1 MKYLNI
7 QDEINYYK
15 KTYQVKKG
23 IEEIFLNKKYNEIQ
37 LSAFEDIQ
45 VKKSI
50 YDKAKMDSM
59 VKVVNKNSD
68 LLTLRLDNTSGILKK
83 VIPKIGIN
91 ESIKLFYDSKVF
103 RKDITSN
110 IREIRQLGVECIGK
124 GLEADKE
131 IIAMTLEILDKFN
144 GDFILEIS
152 NSKYIE
158 GLIEVLAL
166 SEKDE
171 LKLKELLYTKNRFE
185 LRDFLNEKEIKDD
198 LKKIVEDLLNLQGR
212 FKELIK
218 RAKDNCVNET
228 MELGIKEIE
237 QLNAYIDKLG
247 YSEYIQYD
255 FSMIMEFSY
264 YDGLIFKGYY
274 PNHYKDIIC
283 GGRYDRFTEK
293 FGTKMPAI
301 GFSLDIDELT
311 EIV

>member
-15 KTYQVKKG
+15 KTYEVKKK
-23 IEEIFLNKKYNEIQ
+23 IEEVFLDKNYNEIQ

-50 YDKAKMDSM
+50 YDKAEMDSM

-83 VIPKIGIN
+83 VIPKLGKDD
-91 ESIKLFYDSKVF
+91 SIKLFYDSKVF

-110 IREIRQLGVECIGK
+110 IKEIRQLGVECIGQ

-131 IIAMTLEILDKFN
+131 ITGMTLEILDEFN

-152 NSKYIE
+152 NSKYVT
-158 GLIEVLAL
+158 GLIEELEL
-166 SEKDE
+166 DEKDE
-171 LKLKELLYTKNRFE
+171 LRLKELLYTKNRFE
-185 LRDFLNEKEIKDD
+185 LRDFLQKKEIEEELRKN
-198 LKKIVEDLLNLQGR
+198 LENLLDLQGSFR
-212 FKELIK
+212 EVITS
-218 RAKDNCVNET
+218 AKDNCVNEK
-228 MELGIKEIE
+228 MELAIKEIE
-237 QLNAYIDKLG
+237 ALNDYIDSLG
-247 YSEYIQYD
+247 YSKYIQYD

-293 FGTKMPAI
+293 FGNRMPAI

>member
-1 MKYLNI
+1 MKYLKI

-15 KTYQVKKG
+15 KTYEVKKA
-23 IEEIFLNKKYNEIQ
+23 IEEIFLAKDYNEIQ

-83 VIPKIGIN
+83 VIPKLRED

-110 IREIRQLGVECIGK
+110 IKEIRQLGVECIGK

-131 IIAMTLEILDKFN
+131 ITCMTLEILDKFN
-144 GDFILEIS
+144 GDFILEVS
-152 NSKYIE
+152 NSKYIRA
-158 GLIEVLAL
+158 LIEVLDL

-185 LRDFLNEKEIKDD
+185 LRAFLDEKDIEDD
-198 LKKIVEDLLNLQGR
+198 LKKKLERLLDLQGS
-212 FKELIK
+212 FKEVIESA
-218 RAKDNCVNET
+218 RENCVNEK
-228 MELGIKEIE
+228 MKMAVKDIEELNG
-237 QLNAYIDKLG
+237 YIDSLG
-247 YSEYIQYD
+247 YSKFVKYD

-293 FGTKMPAI
+293 FGNRMPAI

>member
-1 MKYLNI
+1 MKYLKI

-15 KTYQVKKG
+15 KTYEVKKA
-23 IEEIFLNKKYNEIQ
+23 IEEIFLAKDYNEIQ

-83 VIPKIGIN
+83 VIPKLGEE

-110 IREIRQLGVECIGK
+110 IKEIRQLGVECIGK

-131 IIAMTLEILDKFN
+131 ITWMTLEILNKFN
-144 GDFILEIS
+144 GDFILEVS
-152 NSKYIE
+152 NSKYIRA
-158 GLIEVLAL
+158 LIEVLDL

-185 LRDFLNEKEIKDD
+185 LRAFLEEKYIEDD
-198 LKKIVEDLLNLQGR
+198 LKKKLERLLDLQGS
-212 FKELIK
+212 FKEVIESA
-218 RAKDNCVNET
+218 RENCVNEK
-228 MELGIKEIE
+228 MRMAVKDIEELS
-237 QLNAYIDKLG
+237 AYIDSLG
-247 YSEYIQYD
+247 YSKFVKYD

-293 FGTKMPAI
+293 FGNRMPAI